1 MIKFISSKLRPN
13 KLVSE
18 STPLLMSTG
27 KNMEKEECF
36 MGLIQEAKGM
46 LEVMLKFEK
55 LNAQLELDA
64 TKNTEMLISRSIE
77 VSKNWKNKE
86 LEDVL
91 SEMTRI
97 FDNIKYKAKIIP
109 ISR

>member
-1 MIKFISSKLRPN
+1 
-13 KLVSE
+13 
-18 STPLLMSTG
+18 
-27 KNMEKEECF
+27 MEKEECF